1 MKTNVLFQRGVNFI
15 QQLPHFAWYIF
26 CRAKQNRLRVAAGY
40 LAYVTLLSIVPL
52 VSVVFSM
59 LSAFPVFD
67 EIKLQIEQYVY
78 SNFLPTAS
86 DIIQKNL
93 TEFVDNASK
102 ASAVGITALILF
114 ALLLISN
121 IDKVLNE
128 IWRSPTKRPIVISFS
143 IYWMV
148 LTLGPLLLGASV
160 AISSYVL
167 SLGGLQT
174 GMFSELVAFFLRWLP
189 LLFSVLAFLMMYLI
203 VPNVRVRF
211 FDALIGAL
219 AAAVLFELSKNVFAL
234 YISYFPSYQ
243 AIYGALATIPILFI
257 WVYLSWIV
265 VLIGA
270 ELTAGLPEFYQ
281 RSDDDNQTEQQVGE
295 NADPLPRDKTI

>member
-1 MKTNVLFQRGVNFI
+1 MATNYRLRVVDFFS
-15 QQLPHFAWYIF
+15 QLPQLLLHIIR
-26 CRAKQNRLRVAAGY
+26 RAKKNRLRVAAGY

-67 EIKLQIEQYVY
+67 EIKRQIEQFVY
-78 SNFLPTAS
+78 SNFLPTAG
-86 DIIQKNL
+86 DIVQQNL
-93 TEFVDNASK
+93 TEFVANASK
-102 ASAVGITALILF
+102 AGAVGIVALVLF

-121 IDKVLNE
+121 IDKMLNE
-128 IWRSPTKRPIVISFS
+128 IWRSPKKRPLIISFS

-148 LTLGPLLLGASV
+148 LTLGPLLLGASI

-167 SLGGLQT
+167 SLGGLQH
-174 GMFSELVAFFLRWLP
+174 GVVSEVVAFFLRWLP
-189 LLFSVLAFLMMYLI
+189 LLFSVLAFLMVYLL

-211 FDALIGAL
+211 LDALIGAL
-219 AAAVLFELSKNVFAL
+219 VAALLFELSKKGFAL

-270 ELTAGLPEFYQ
+270 ELTAGLPEFYN
-281 RSDDDNQTEQQVGE
+281 RSQDETLTEQKEGE
-295 NADPLPRDKTI
+295 HADSLPGD

>member
-1 MKTNVLFQRGVNFI
+1 MQTSQRLQNAKEFFI
-15 QQLPHFAWYIF
+15 QLPQFLLYVF
-26 CRAKQNRLRVAAGY
+26 NRAKGNRLRMAAGY

-67 EIKLQIEQYVY
+67 KIKIQIEEYVY
-78 SNFLPTAS
+78 GNFMPTAG
-86 DIIQKNL
+86 DVIQQNL

-102 ASAVGITALILF
+102 AGAVGIAALIIV
-114 ALLLISN
+114 ALMLISN

-128 IWRSPTKRPIVISFS
+128 IWCSSKKRPLVISFS

-148 LTLGPLLLGASV
+148 LTLGPLLLGSSV

-167 SLGGLQT
+167 SLGGLQS
-174 GMFSELVAFFLRWLP
+174 GVFNELVAFFLRWLP
-189 LLFSVLAFLMMYLI
+189 ILFSVLAFLMVYLL

-211 FDALIGAL
+211 LDALFGAVT
-219 AAAVLFELSKNVFAL
+219 AAILFELSKKGFAL

-243 AIYGALATIPILFI
+243 AIYGALAAIPILFL

-270 ELTAGLPEFYQ
+270 ELTAALPEFY
-281 RSDDDNQTEQQVGE
+281 SKKINDNQSEE
-295 NADPLPRDKTI
+295 EDSHADPISSN